1 MELQWRPE
9 PTAEEREALDE
20 ALARA
25 LAERDDPRGAWWRE
39 GVEESVS
46 GEAEPELSNT
56 VLLSRRGAAW

>member
-25 LAERDDPRGAWWRE
+25 LADAERRAPRSAWWRE

-46 GEAEPELSNT
+46 PDPEPD
-56 VLLSRRGAAW
+56 